1 MEKIYL
7 TWKDIEDAVT
17 SLAHRIKESGIEITS
32 IYGLPRG
39 GLIPAV
45 MLSHKLNIPLFKSG
59 YDVLL
64 GTTLIVDDICD
75 TGETLEKYTNY
86 PIATIHHKQTASVEP
101 TFHYSL
107 VRGTAWIVYPWENDS
122 AETIADYK
130 K

>member
-1 MEKIYL
+1 MEKEYI
-7 TWKDIEDAVT
+7 TWRNVDDAVT
-17 SLAHRIKESGIEITS
+17 TLAHRIKESGIEITS

-45 MLSHKLNIPLFKSG
+45 MLSHKLDIPLFRSG

-75 TGETLEKYTNY
+75 TGETLEKYAKY
-86 PIATIHHKQTASVEP
+86 PIATIHYKETAVIEP
-101 TFHYSL
+101 MFWY
-107 VRGTAWIVYPWENDS
+107 AIVGNVWVSYPWENYN
-122 AETIADYK
+122 AEAIQDYK